1 MLIEIPDKCYEVSW
15 CLGWEIKT
23 WDIQSIKYN
32 KTMDYIE
39 TIWVKRGIYGNIF
52 YQKDIGDSVFFD
64 YEIAMQYLKE
74 KENSGDV
81 E

>member
-15 CLGWEIKT
+15 CLGWEIKE
-23 WDIQSIKYN
+23 WKIQSIKYN
-32 KTMDYIE
+32 KTMDHIE
-39 TIWVKRGIYGNIF
+39 TIWVKRGIYGDIF
-52 YQKDIGDSVFFD
+52 YQKDIGNSVFFD

-74 KENSGDV
+74 KENSNDT